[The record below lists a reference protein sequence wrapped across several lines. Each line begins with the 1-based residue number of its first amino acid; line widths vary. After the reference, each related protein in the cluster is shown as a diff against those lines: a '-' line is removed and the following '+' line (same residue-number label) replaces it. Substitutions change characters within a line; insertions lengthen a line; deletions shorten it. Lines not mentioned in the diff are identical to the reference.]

1 MIALDHSDIKINNK
15 KRIIRLLSKEREL
28 TKLEIS
34 RKLEISVPTASTI
47 VGELIE
53 EGIALEAGMS
63 TSTGGRKPVIIKFL
77 PESRYS
83 IGMDFGRDFIR
94 MIVTDLDSRIIE
106 DRRKELAA
114 MNEKEVLE
122 VIKDLID
129 KLLDENKQI
138 RDNLLGIGFSLPGTV
153 NEKELKLEVAANFKL
168 RNISFKPLQDYFGV
182 PIYLENEANA
192 GALAESKLGIA
203 KDLDN
208 LIYVSVTEGVG
219 GGIIINKSIYKGR
232 SKRAGEIGHMT
243 INKAGRLCN
252 CGKRGCWETYA
263 SVRAIINDY
272 NTESSYK
279 ATSIDDVMEKY
290 KNNEETAVKVVNLY
304 IENLA
309 EGIQNLVFIFSP
321 DYIVVGG
328 DMSKYSGLF
337 LDKVVDKVFDKNEF
351 YSRSEVNILFSQL
364 GEDSNILGASLI
376 PIVENFRFEKI

>member
-15 KRIIRLLSKEREL
+15 KRLLSKEREL

-168 RNISFKPLQDYFGV
+168 RNISFKPDNDRF
-182 PIYLENEANA
+182 
-192 GALAESKLGIA
+192 AL
-203 KDLDN
+203 
-208 LIYVSVTEGVG
+208 V
-219 GGIIINKSIYKGR
+219 
-232 SKRAGEIGHMT
+232 
-243 INKAGRLCN
+243 
-252 CGKRGCWETYA
+252 
-263 SVRAIINDY
+263 
-272 NTESSYK
+272 
-279 ATSIDDVMEKY
+279 
-290 KNNEETAVKVVNLY
+290 
-304 IENLA
+304 
-309 EGIQNLVFIFSP
+309 
-321 DYIVVGG
+321 
-328 DMSKYSGLF
+328 
-337 LDKVVDKVFDKNEF
+337 
-351 YSRSEVNILFSQL
+351 
-364 GEDSNILGASLI
+364 
-376 PIVENFRFEKI
+376 

>member
-1 MIALDHSDIKINNK
+1 MDT
-15 KRIIRLLSKEREL
+15 LSNW
-28 TKLEIS
+28 
-34 RKLEISVPTASTI
+34 
-47 VGELIE
+47 
-53 EGIALEAGMS
+53 
-63 TSTGGRKPVIIKFL
+63 PV
-77 PESRYS
+77 RY
-83 IGMDFGRDFIR
+83 
-94 MIVTDLDSRIIE
+94 
-106 DRRKELAA
+106 
-114 MNEKEVLE
+114 
-122 VIKDLID
+122 KDL
-129 KLLDENKQI
+129 LLIGNKNSNVGVI
-138 RDNLLGIGFSLPGTV
+138 CHWTL
-153 NEKELKLEVAANFKL
+153 KE
-168 RNISFKPLQDYFGV
+168 I
-182 PIYLENEANA
+182 
-192 GALAESKLGIA
+192 IA